1 MKCCI
6 QRVDSAYV
14 EIDEKKYS
22 QIEKGLLVLVGFF
35 NNDEES
41 YIDYMSKKVCGLRIF
56 ENETGKM
63 DLSVK
68 DVGGEILIVSQF
80 TLAGELKKGM
90 RPDFVNALYP
100 EKAIQ
105 YYEKFVNKCINI
117 LGESKVKTGLFGAK
131 MKIGLVNNG
140 PVTIILEKYE
150 N

>member
-56 ENETGKM
+56 ENESGKM

-90 RPDFVNALYP
+90 RPDFLNALHP

-105 YYEKFVNKCINI
+105 YYEKFVEKCINI
-117 LGESKVKTGLFGAK
+117 LGERKVKTGLFGAK